1 MSGEDEI
8 KKALDN
14 MQRDYEARIKEV
26 QAQYEQIQ
34 SEHRQLR
41 DVHEQHKRTIE
52 NTHLELVSVR
62 NELSSSNNKII
73 ELQHAVEQKDSDITQ
88 LTSKLADAE
97 TLIEQTKVEN
107 ISMSATID
115 ELNVVK
121 KEKDELDQ
129 QYAELK
135 QSSDYVISRLGHR
148 VRQFR

>member
-26 QAQYEQIQ
+26 QALCEQIQ

-135 QSSDYVISRLGHR
+135 QIGRASCRERVSSPV
-148 VRQFR
+148 